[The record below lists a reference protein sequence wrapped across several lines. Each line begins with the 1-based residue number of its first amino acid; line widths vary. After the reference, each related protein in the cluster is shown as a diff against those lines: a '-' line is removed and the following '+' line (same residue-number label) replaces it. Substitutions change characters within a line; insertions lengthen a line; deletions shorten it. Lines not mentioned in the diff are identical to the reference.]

1 MRKPMVGTVCIF
13 TWPKQTTWK
22 WWGSILMNDTCHSC
36 CNGAPG
42 IYSNITNPHTFV
54 SWIPSFVL
62 ESFSDVWEREGLW
75 WSCCTKADVEA
86 VGSQYSLVEV
96 SWRWYSPEARLR
108 WVDSGQETPLWEW
121 RSRQNEEAANS
132 SCINSPVVIQ
142 TTRATSPTE
151 GHCVRLSWGDMN
163 KCLPTLD
170 MAAMTDQSNSYI
182 GVQPDDP
189 LSLRLRIGM
198 WMRGYLKEPG
208 WFKDS
213 CITGSPLLTH
223 KKW

>member
-1 MRKPMVGTVCIF
+1 MTCGKGKVSDDPAAQRL
-13 TWPKQTTWK
+13 TWK
-22 WWGSILMNDTCHSC
+22 
-36 CNGAPG
+36 
-42 IYSNITNPHTFV
+42 
-54 SWIPSFVL
+54 
-62 ESFSDVWEREGLW
+62 
-75 WSCCTKADVEA
+75 A